1 MDRKTIIAESLNYI
15 ENNIK
20 NKITI
25 EEIAGNIGYT
35 KFYFSRL
42 FKQEMKVSV
51 MEYVRE
57 RKMIYATREILNGT
71 KILDVAIE
79 YGWESHGGF
88 IKAFKSYYGFSPSL
102 LYAMKLEIMHF
113 GGGDMNNS
121 NFYKIM
127 DGHLSKEELFK
138 VLHEKIIEHGY
149 DNQKLNNI
157 YNFCQSIYGGRK
169 RYSGDDYVTHLLN
182 VSLLLVQ
189 MEAEESVIYAGMFC
203 DVFSNIYNAVQ
214 WRRKMLKEYIWFF
227 PLIFIFHDMEE
238 KIGFGM
244 WLKNKKDT
252 LEKKCPSMLNSH
264 KDFSTEGF
272 SFYINVLL
280 Q

>member
-88 IKAFKSYYGFSPSL
+88 ILK
-102 LYAMKLEIMHF
+102 
-113 GGGDMNNS
+113 
-121 NFYKIM
+121 
-127 DGHLSKEELFK
+127 LSKVIMVFH
-138 VLHEKIIEHGY
+138 LHSCM
-149 DNQKLNNI
+149 Q
-157 YNFCQSIYGGRK
+157 
-169 RYSGDDYVTHLLN
+169 
-182 VSLLLVQ
+182 
-189 MEAEESVIYAGMFC
+189 
-203 DVFSNIYNAVQ
+203 
-214 WRRKMLKEYIWFF
+214 
-227 PLIFIFHDMEE
+227 
-238 KIGFGM
+238 
-244 WLKNKKDT
+244 
-252 LEKKCPSMLNSH
+252 
-264 KDFSTEGF
+264 
-272 SFYINVLL
+272 
-280 Q
+280 